1 MEISFRTRKL
11 QKTCN
16 GDKRYPY
23 EPDYAVAPGRTLQ
36 ETASSLGI
44 DQRESASRRAIGE
57 TRQPDHQGNCPPDAR
72 HGHPAGTRDGSARAV
87 VE

>member
-44 DQRESASRRAIGE
+44 DQRELASRQGYRRNTS
-57 TRQPDHQGNCPPDAR
+57 TRSSRELPP
-72 HGHPAGTRDGSARAV
+72 
-87 VE
+87 